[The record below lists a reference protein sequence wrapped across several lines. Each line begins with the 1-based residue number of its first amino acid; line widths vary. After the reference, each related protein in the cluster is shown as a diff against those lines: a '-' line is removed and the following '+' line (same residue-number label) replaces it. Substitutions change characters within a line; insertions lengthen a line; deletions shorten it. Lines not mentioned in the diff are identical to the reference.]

1 MPASSQPALIGL
13 DWGTSSLRGY
23 LFAGDGRV
31 SESLAE
37 PWGIQHL
44 PAGGFPAA
52 FRGLVGAWQQQWPDL
67 PVLAAGM
74 VGSRQG
80 WREVPYVDCPA
91 DVEAIAR
98 GLLAF
103 DSEAGRIHLVPGVI
117 ERGPLPNV
125 LRGEET
131 QVVGALARGRAFAAD
146 SLVVLPGTHAKW
158 VQVRDGRIIGFET
171 FMTGELFAVLREH
184 SLLGR
189 PAREAVATPIDAT
202 PIDAPAREAAFA
214 RGLAV
219 ARYSGPAGIAGR
231 LFTTRSLYLTGE
243 LPPAA
248 TLDYL
253 SGLLVGEEIRSA
265 SAGHRAASQEAGPGG
280 RPLPPIVLI
289 GEPLLCERYREA
301 FAAFG
306 VTQVDVVSDSA
317 AAGLWQVAREAGLVS
332 ADSDSSGNTTHG

>member
-1 MPASSQPALIGL
+1 MPASRQPALIGI

-52 FRGLVGAWQQQWPDL
+52 FRGLVGAWQRQWPDL

-91 DVEAIAR
+91 DVGRIAR

-103 DSEAGRIHLVPGVI
+103 DSEAGRIHLVPGLI
-117 ERGPLPNV
+117 QRGPLPNV
-125 LRGEET
+125 MRGEET
-131 QVVGALARGRAFAAD
+131 QVVGALARAPALAAD
-146 SLVVLPGTHAKW
+146 SRVVLPGTHAKW

-171 FMTGELFAVLREH
+171 FMTGELFALLREH

-189 PAREAVATPIDAT
+189 PAREAAATPIDAAA
-202 PIDAPAREAAFA
+202 IDATAREAAFA

-219 ARYSGPAGIAGR
+219 ARDSGPAGIAGR

-265 SAGHRAASQEAGPGG
+265 AAGHRLAGRDTGPGG
-280 RPLPPIVLI
+280 GPLPPIVLS
-289 GEPLLCERYREA
+289 GDAGLCERYREA

-306 VTQVDVVSDSA
+306 VTEVDVVGDSA

-332 ADSDSSGNTTHG
+332 AGSDSSGNATHG

>member
-1 MPASSQPALIGL
+1 MTALPHPAAIGL

-23 LFAGDGRV
+23 LLAADGAV
-31 SESLAE
+31 VESIAK

-44 PAGGFPAA
+44 PAGGFAGAFQEVMAA
-52 FRGLVGAWQQQWPDL
+52 WHGRDRTVRSL
-67 PVLAAGM
+67 PVVAAGM

-91 DVEAIAR
+91 DAAAIAR
-98 GLLAF
+98 GVLPF

-117 ERGPLPNV
+117 QRGPLPNV

-131 QVVGALARGRAFAAD
+131 QILGALACDPDLAAE
-146 SLVVLPGTHAKW
+146 SLVVLPGTHSKW
-158 VQVRDGRIIGFET
+158 VRVQAGRITGFDT
-171 FMTGELFAVLREH
+171 FMTGELFAILREH
-184 SLLGR
+184 SLLGK
-189 PAREAVATPIDAT
+189 PAGEAGADA
-202 PIDAPAREAAFA
+202 INAAAKAEAFA

-219 ARYSGPAGIAGR
+219 ARESGARGIAGR

-265 SAGHRAASQEAGPGG
+265 VAGHGG
-280 RPLPPIVLI
+280 GHLPPLVLI
-289 GEPLLCERYREA
+289 GDGALCGRYLEA
-301 FAAFG
+301 VVAFG
-306 VTQVDVVSDSA
+306 VTQARVLGDSA
-317 AAGLWQVAREAGLVS
+317 AAGLWQVATAAELVS
-332 ADSDSSGNTTHG
+332 AAADPPGSVAHG

>member
-1 MPASSQPALIGL
+1 MPASRQPALIGL

-23 LFAGDGRV
+23 LFAGDGGV
-31 SESLAE
+31 IEAIAQ

-52 FRGLVGAWQQQWPDL
+52 FRGLVGAWQRQWPDL
-67 PVLAAGM
+67 PAIAAGM

-80 WREVPYVDCPA
+80 WREVPYVECPA
-91 DVEAIAR
+91 DVGRIAR

-103 DSEAGRIHLVPGVI
+103 DSEAGRIHLVPGLI
-117 ERGPLPNV
+117 QRGPLPNV
-125 LRGEET
+125 MRGEET
-131 QVVGALARGRAFAAD
+131 QVVGAVAREPALAAE
-146 SLVVLPGTHAKW
+146 SLVVLPGTHTKW
-158 VQVRDGRIIGFET
+158 VQVRAGRIVGIET
-171 FMTGELFAVLREH
+171 FMTGELFAVLRDH

-189 PAREAVATPIDAT
+189 PAAEAAAAPLDA
-202 PIDAPAREAAFA
+202 AKQEAAFA

-219 ARYSGPAGIAGR
+219 ARDSGPAGIAGR

-265 SAGHRAASQEAGPGG
+265 AAGHRLAGQGAGPEG
-280 RPLPPIVLI
+280 RLLPPIVLS
-289 GEPLLCERYREA
+289 GDATLCGRYQEA
-301 FAAFG
+301 LAAFG
-306 VTQVDVVSDSA
+306 VTQVDVLGDTA
-317 AAGLWQVAREAGLVS
+317 AAGLWQVAREAGPLS
-332 ADSDSSGNTTHG
+332 AGRDSSGSATHG

>member
-1 MPASSQPALIGL
+1 VI
-13 DWGTSSLRGY
+13 
-23 LFAGDGRV
+23 
-31 SESLAE
+31 ESRAE

-52 FRGLVGAWQQQWPDL
+52 FRGLVGAWQRQWPDL

-91 DVEAIAR
+91 DVGAIAR
-98 GLLAF
+98 GLMAF

-131 QVVGALARGRAFAAD
+131 QVFGRLARGPAFTAD

-189 PAREAVATPIDAT
+189 PAREAAAAEIDA
-202 PIDAPAREAAFA
+202 AARAAAFA

-219 ARYSGPAGIAGR
+219 ARDSGPAGIAGR

-253 SGLLVGEEIRSA
+253 SGLLVGEEIRSG
-265 SAGHRAASQEAGPGG
+265 SAGHRAAGQEAGPGG

-301 FAAFG
+301 FVAFG
-306 VTQVDVVSDSA
+306 VTQVDVVGDSA

-332 ADSDSSGNTTHG
+332 AGSDSSGSATHG

>member
-1 MPASSQPALIGL
+1 MPAPSQPALIGL

-23 LFAGDGRV
+23 LVAGDGRV
-31 SESLAE
+31 IESLAE

-52 FRGLVGAWQQQWPDL
+52 FRGLVGAWQQQWPEL

-91 DVEAIAR
+91 DVGAIAR

-131 QVVGALARGRAFAAD
+131 QVVGALVRGRAFAAD

-184 SLLGR
+184 SLLGT
-189 PAREAVATPIDAT
+189 PAREAAATAIDAT
-202 PIDAPAREAAFA
+202 AREAAFA

-219 ARYSGPAGIAGR
+219 ARDSGPAGIAGR

-265 SAGHRAASQEAGPGG
+265 SAGHRAASQGAGPGG

-289 GEPLLCERYREA
+289 GDALLCERYREA

-306 VTQVDVVSDSA
+306 VTEVDVVGDSA
-317 AAGLWQVAREAGLVS
+317 AAGLWQVASEAGLVS
-332 ADSDSSGNTTHG
+332 AGSDSSGNTTHG